1 MAKNRVLGMVLA
13 GALLAGALG
22 ACAPAAPPAPPQAPA
37 APVTAPGQGAGAV
50 PTVDEIGL
58 QRGIIVVTQ
67 NETPAFQP
75 GRHGAVAGMYKNAMV
90 HNGLLRLH
98 HQTLEP
104 IYDLA
109 ESWRAV
115 SDTEFE
121 FVIRQG
127 VLFHN
132 GEELTA
138 YDFAASWEYSRL
150 TTDSW
155 AAKESLVSWEVVDR
169 YTIRISTGDYPNAM
183 IFYDLTSHV
192 NKVQPRSLIE
202 AGHDFNEQQVGT
214 GPFVFEEWRLG
225 NSIHFRAFEE
235 YFDRERAAR
244 AEYVVWRIVPEG
256 ASRTIA
262 METGEADFN
271 VYVALPDIP
280 RLEAHPDVEVLTMP
294 STEIVFMRI
303 QTANHPFN
311 NHYVRQAIDMA
322 IDREAL
328 VMAGFDG
335 HAIPWRSQMAPGFPG
350 STNVGI
356 REFDP
361 AGARAILAEQ
371 GIDPSTLG
379 FSLLCTNE
387 ERRRMGEV
395 VQAQLADIGIPV
407 SVEMIDLATGFQLQA
422 DGTFEAIFG
431 GTQPSNI
438 LSFLR
443 VTYYFNPIRPNAGRI
458 YNTELNALINQAVAT
473 IDSNARV
480 PIVERISEVI
490 NTHIGTIPTHLPLII
505 RAHNANLVVPEH
517 AAVGHLHLNMMYWR
531 N

>member
-1 MAKNRVLGMVLA
+1 MARGRILSMVLA
-13 GALLAGALG
+13 GALLIGSLG
-22 ACAPAAPPAPPQAPA
+22 ACAPAAPQPPAGGGPAQVSPEAP
-37 APVTAPGQGAGAV
+37 TAGV

-58 QRGIIVVTQ
+58 QRGIVVITQ

-75 GRHGAVAGMYKNAMV
+75 GRHGAVAGMYKNAML

-98 HQTLEP
+98 YQTLEP

-109 ESWRAV
+109 TGWTAL

-121 FVIRQG
+121 FTIHEG

-138 YDFAASWEYSRL
+138 YDFAASWEYSRQ
-150 TTDSW
+150 TTDAWS
-155 AAKESLVSWEVVDR
+155 AKESLVSWEVVDR
-169 YTIRISTGDYPNAM
+169 HTIRISTGDYPNAM
-183 IFYDLTSHV
+183 IFYDLTNHV

-202 AGHDFNEQQVGT
+202 AGHDFNERQVGT
-214 GPFVFEEWRLG
+214 GPFEFVEWRFGDSL
-225 NSIHFRAFEE
+225 HFRAFED
-235 YFDRERAAR
+235 YFDRDRAAR
-244 AEYVVWRIVPEG
+244 VETVVWRIVPEG

-262 METGEADFN
+262 MEIGEADFN

-280 RLEAHPDVEVLTMP
+280 RLEAHPDVEVLMMP

-303 QTANHPFN
+303 QTQEHPFN
-311 NHYVRQAIDMA
+311 NHYVRQAVDMA

-335 HAIPWRSQMAPGFPG
+335 HAIPWRSQMPPGFPG

-361 AGARAILAEQ
+361 EGARAILAQQ

-395 VQAQLADIGIPV
+395 VQAQLAEIGIPV
-407 SVEMIDLATGFQLQA
+407 SVEMIDLATGFQFQA
-422 DGTFEAIFG
+422 DGTFQAIFG

-443 VTYYFNPIRPNAGRI
+443 TTYYFNPIRPNAGRI

-473 IDSNARV
+473 IDANERI
-480 PIVERISEVI
+480 PIVERISENI
-490 NTHIGTIPTHLPLII
+490 NAHIGTIPTHLPLIV
-505 RAHNANLVVPEH
+505 RAHNSNLVVPEH
-517 AAVGHLHLNMMYWR
+517 AAVGQLHINMMYWR
-531 N
+531 E